1 MYFGALGRDGALQ
14 LIAGI
19 NSDCSQLAGR
29 RPLEG
34 QLKLKLSGWMWYGGY
49 VRSCRTFWVTGVAL
63 PKTEGLRWSNAFSK
77 TAKTVECC
85 TRQIQNIL
93 EQARFLQNKMWNSET
108 RIACVFESLSLI
120 PANHKD
126 ICVLHD
132 SSCSGDVSI
141 PFIFHVLFPL
151 QRESDIPLPLGQF
164 KDNNQK
170 RNQFFRST
178 HSYRNH
184 SIGSSCMTLELQ
196 KLMNKNSSPCLVRR
210 RDSQRR
216 YVCVHA
222 KLLQSYLTLC
232 DPMDCSPTG
241 SSVHGVLQARKVE
254 WVAVASCRGSS
265 RPRDW
270 THISYVSRIGRQVLY
285 H

>member
-1 MYFGALGRDGALQ
+1 MSWTFRFEFSLYFGALGRDGALQ
-14 LIAGI
+14 LIAGGI
-19 NSDCSQLAGR
+19 NSNCSQLAGR

-34 QLKLKLSGWMWYGGY
+34 QLKLKVSGWMWYGGY

-63 PKTEGLRWSNAFSK
+63 PKTEGLRCSNAFSK

-108 RIACVFESLSLI
+108 RIACVFESSSLI

-151 QRESDIPLPLGQF
+151 QRESLISL
-164 KDNNQK
+164 
-170 RNQFFRST
+170 
-178 HSYRNH
+178 
-184 SIGSSCMTLELQ
+184 
-196 KLMNKNSSPCLVRR
+196 SP
-210 RDSQRR
+210 
-216 YVCVHA
+216 
-222 KLLQSYLTLC
+222 
-232 DPMDCSPTG
+232 
-241 SSVHGVLQARKVE
+241 
-254 WVAVASCRGSS
+254 WVSS
-265 RPRDW
+265 RIITRRETSFSGRLIHTETILLGHPVWRW
-270 THISYVSRIGRQVLY
+270 SYKN
-285 H
+285 